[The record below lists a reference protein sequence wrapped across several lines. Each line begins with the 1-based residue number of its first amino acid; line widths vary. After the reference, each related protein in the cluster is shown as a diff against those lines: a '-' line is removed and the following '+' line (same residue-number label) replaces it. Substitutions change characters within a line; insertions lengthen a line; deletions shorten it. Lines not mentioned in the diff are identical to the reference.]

1 MSNILQNRGH
11 KNQGEMPLIGLGTYK
26 LTGCQCRKVVEMA
39 LDIGYR
45 HIDTAISYENHSEI
59 GKGIKGFNR
68 KELFI
73 TSKFFLDLTEP
84 VEEICDNVLKE
95 LKTEYLDLMLI
106 HWPDLSKPMDKIL
119 ADLAKM
125 VEKGKIRS
133 YGVSNFTQ
141 HHLQDMYDARL
152 KVPYNQVEFHPYLYQ
167 KQLLEFCQKN
177 GTRLVSYRPLGKGEL
192 VKEFVFA
199 EIGDRYGKTP
209 AQVILRWVIQQG
221 IPVIP
226 KASGEQHLRENF
238 NIFDFELTEAEMLK
252 INGLNRNLR
261 YCKTDGNEFDY

>member
-1 MSNILQNRGH
+1 
-11 KNQGEMPLIGLGTYK
+11 MPLIGLGTYK
-26 LTGCQCRKVVEMA
+26 LTGSECRKVVEMA

-59 GKGIKGFNR
+59 GKGIKGFER
-68 KELFI
+68 GELFI
-73 TSKFFLDLTEP
+73 TSKFFLDQAGS
-84 VEEICDNVLKE
+84 VDEICNRVLKE
-95 LKTEYLDLMLI
+95 LKTDYLDLMLI

-119 ADLAKM
+119 EDLKKV
-125 VEKGKIRS
+125 VETGKIRS

-141 HHLQDMYDARL
+141 HHLQDMYDAGL
-152 KVPYNQVEFHPYLYQ
+152 KIPYNQVEFHPYLYQ
-167 KQLLEFCQKN
+167 KQLLEFCLKN
-177 GTRLVSYRPLGKGEL
+177 GTQLVSYRPLGKGEL

-199 EIGDRYGKTP
+199 EIGDKYGKTP

-226 KASGEQHLRENF
+226 KASGEKHLRENF
-238 NIFDFELTEAEMLK
+238 SIFDFELTEAEMLK

-261 YCKTDGNEFDY
+261 YCKTEGNEFDY